1 MREIKTRSSV
11 RKNIKTKSAVLT
23 AQQKA
28 AFFRNRTKAALEDR
42 GEEDSPNQDT
52 QERVTELTEQVAE
65 KPVQLVRQG
74 NFWRK
79 SSGRTPGPGGT
90 DQGNRARTKHRFE
103 KAGQKNREKSKAQKR
118 IIGQRIKTKRAENAA
133 RSATRQGTK
142 GGYSLLT
149 AVKETV
155 KSTRLVSEL
164 STAAVAAGGTIT
176 VLAVMLVCLL
186 GVVVCLF
193 SGTGS
198 NSTAEL
204 SISQEVYAY
213 EPIIVEYATQYGVSE
228 YVSLIEAV
236 MMQESGGQGTDPM
249 QASECGYNTLYPN
262 SPNAITDPAY
272 SIQVGIHE
280 LADCLNSAGVSSP
293 SDLDRIRLALQGY
306 NYGPGYITW
315 AVNQYGGYTLE
326 NAAEFSELQKNKYG
340 VSVYGDPEYVTHVLR
355 YYSYNNLLV
364 GDISS
369 SQLMLSVAGNE
380 VGYQEGEDGY
390 TKYGAWYGLP
400 RANWCAMF
408 VSWCADQCGYI
419 RAGICP
425 KASYCPDIVTWFQE
439 RNQWL
444 DGSATPPTGAYIL
457 FDWDLDGTP
466 DHVGLVEYVQDGYI
480 HTIEGNSSN
489 QVKRNSYAVG
499 SERILGYGVVG

>member
-1 MREIKTRSSV
+1 
-11 RKNIKTKSAVLT
+11 
-23 AQQKA
+23 
-28 AFFRNRTKAALEDR
+28 LENR

-52 QERVTELTEQVAE
+52 QERATELTEQVAE

-79 SSGRTPGPGGT
+79 SSRRTPDPGGT
-90 DQGNRARTKHRFE
+90 DQASRARTKHRSA
-103 KAGQKNREKSKAQKR
+103 KAGQKNRAKSKTQKR
-118 IIGQRIKTKRAENAA
+118 MIQQRIKTQRAANAA
-133 RSATRQGTK
+133 RSSVRKGTD
-142 GGYSLLT
+142 GGRSLLS

-155 KSTRLVSEL
+155 NSTRRVSEL
-164 STAAVAAGGTIT
+164 GTAAVAAGGT
-176 VLAVMLVCLL
+176 VAVFLVMLVCLL

-193 SGTGS
+193 SGIGS
-198 NSTAEL
+198 SSTAEQ

-213 EPIIVEYATQYGVSE
+213 EPIIVEYAAQYGISE

-280 LADCLNSAGVSSP
+280 LADCLNAAGVVGP
-293 SDLDRIRLALQGY
+293 SDLEQIRLALQGY

-326 NAAEFSELQKNKYG
+326 NAAEFSEIQKNKYG
-340 VSVYGDPEYVTHVLR
+340 TSVYGDPEYAPHVLR
-355 YYSYNNLLV
+355 YYSYSNLLA
-364 GDISS
+364 GDLSV

-400 RANWCAMF
+400 RENWCAMF

-419 RAGICP
+419 RSGLCP
-425 KASYCPDIVTWFQE
+425 KASYCPDLVAWFQE

-444 DGSATPPTGAYIL
+444 DGSVTPPIGAYIL
-457 FDWDLDGTP
+457 FDWNLDGTP

-499 SERILGYGVVG
+499 SGRILGYGVVKEYYGSS